1 MEKKYKFS
9 LELPQWAIDKQEN
22 LPLYIESEKERVR
35 IIIDFSRENFKRE
48 TGGPF
53 AAGVF
58 EKKTGKRIVVGVNRV
73 MPERCSTAHAEVMAI
88 SLAQQILGT
97 FDLGNRELPEYE
109 LVVNWRPCIMCIGA
123 LIWSGVKYLTI
134 AGDGEELETITGFD
148 EGPVSENWIQ
158 QLSERSISVTNNILR
173 DEAIEVFKEFNQDNK
188 YVYNASR

>member
-22 LPLYIESEKERVR
+22 LPLYIESEEERMR